1 MAHSNLYS
9 YPLPFPTEDQLM
21 QVSSYSSLANALG
34 TDSGYASRQG
44 RRPQPMNCDAVVDK
58 QAIYLDGPPV
68 SNPLYP
74 YPARNVFNP
83 GTYPARTPLTV
94 SKGRYPSNASLPW
107 SEGSDQSDLHG
118 LPPRYDLLPQPLF
131 VEPDDA
137 RGYQVGADFP
147 AIHFL
152 RKDDKK
158 PYSVWNLLTM
168 DTMPDLVAGDM
179 PIFIQGPDRWIKI
192 KLIVRAHL
200 F

>member
-58 QAIYLDGPPV
+58 QAKIYLDGPPV

-94 SKGRYPSNASLPW
+94 SKGRY
-107 SEGSDQSDLHG
+107 
-118 LPPRYDLLPQPLF
+118 DLLPQPLF

-137 RGYQVGADFP
+137 PDFP

-158 PYSVWNLLTM
+158 PYSIWNLLTM

-179 PIFIQGPDRWIKI
+179 PIFIQGPDPPNSGPAI
-192 KLIVRAHL
+192 RAIHL
-200 F
+200 RNGFQSNEVTL